1 MNTTLH
7 NPTEYCAAVG
17 SDWVTP
23 SKLRPLYFDDPA
35 SIWLEHHG
43 PAHGLL
49 PDEPEYSMLAFRAE
63 KGHQF
68 ETVWLARVAPEAV
81 QVCGEPWEGREP
93 QRVRESLELMRR
105 GVPVIAQP
113 ALWWPAER
121 IYGVPDLLVRAS
133 WLAQRFPHL
142 LDQTDQPDHYMALD
156 LKFSRGLD
164 QSDRRPSRDCYEGQV
179 RLYSYIL
186 GHIQGYMPRHAWL
199 VTRDQPLQPRP
210 VRLHS
215 TMGAPLDSDLARL
228 RDRYLEIRFRGADML
243 PWHDD
248 AVAPNYDHD
257 DERWYSARAA
267 IAARVPGG
275 DLRRLWQ
282 IGRAA
287 KRQLRA
293 SGIDSLE
300 ALLAVEFDQLPA
312 NALRRPEQ
320 MRAILQAN
328 RSGQAVVRPGAAP
341 PPQRHEFFVD
351 FEFFSNF
358 NVDIERE
365 WPDLQGTPMIFL
377 IGVGWTERGQWRY
390 QQLAATAEH
399 HAAERQL
406 LDAFLGLLR
415 ELSGDN
421 LRDCA
426 LYHWHNAEPRH
437 LRAAADRH
445 RLALAHPLRRLP
457 WRDLEQIC
465 IDNAC
470 AVPGAWGYSLKG
482 FANALSAYAPD
493 YDARW
498 PRGIS
503 DGGQAQLVGW
513 HAYRQP
519 DPLRSREMQI
529 LAAYLEADCR
539 AVWQILRWLR
549 HTAS

>member
-1 MNTTLH
+1 MTNTLH
-7 NPTEYCAAVG
+7 DPTEHCAAVG
-17 SDWVTP
+17 EEWVTP
-23 SKLRPLYFDDPA
+23 SKLRPLFFDDPA

-43 PAHGLL
+43 AAHGLV
-49 PDEPEYSMLAFRAE
+49 PDEPEYSMLEFRAE
-63 KGHQF
+63 KGRLF

-81 QVCGEPWEGREP
+81 QVCREPWEGREP

-113 ALWWPAER
+113 ALWWPQER
-121 IYGVPDLLVRAS
+121 IYGVPDLLVRCS
-133 WLAQRFPHL
+133 WLAERFPQLPDLH
-142 LDQTDQPDHYMALD
+142 DQPDHYMALD

-179 RLYSYIL
+179 RLYSYML
-186 GHIQGYMPRHAWL
+186 GHIQGLMPRCAWL

-210 VRLHS
+210 VRLRS
-215 TMGAPLDSDLARL
+215 TLGAPLDSDLARL
-228 RDRYLEIRFRGADML
+228 RDRYQEIRFRGADLL
-243 PWHDD
+243 PWRDET
-248 AVAPNYDHD
+248 VAPNEDHD
-257 DERWYSARAA
+257 DERWVSARAA

-282 IGRAA
+282 VGRAA
-287 KRQLRA
+287 KRLLRGA
-293 SGIDSLE
+293 GIHNLD
-300 ALLAVEFDQLPA
+300 ALLAAEFDQLPA
-312 NALRRPEQ
+312 SALRRPEQ

-328 RSGQAVVRPGAAP
+328 RSGQAVLRPEAAP
-341 PPQRHEFFVD
+341 PAQRHELFVD
-351 FEFFSNF
+351 FEIFSNF

-390 QQLAATAEH
+390 QQLAAAAEH

-406 LDAFLGLLR
+406 LDAFGALLR
-415 ELSGDN
+415 ELTGGN

-426 LYHWHNAEPRH
+426 LYHWHNAEPRY
-437 LRAAADRH
+437 LRVAADRH
-445 RLALAHPLRRLP
+445 HLSPAHPLRGLP

-470 AVPGAWGYSLKG
+470 AVPGAWGYSLKA

-503 DGGQAQLVGW
+503 NGGVAQLVGW

-549 HTAS
+549 EAA